1 MKMFIAAGW
10 RDGMKIAAG
19 YGIEKLCFGPSQ
31 KAMTLKLLFCRNIYV
46 LQAPK
51 FVLTFAESYISN
63 SDMYAHILIERD

>member
-1 MKMFIAAGW
+1 MFW
-10 RDGMKIAAG
+10 TLPEG
-19 YGIEKLCFGPSQ
+19 YDTKTVI
-31 KAMTLKLLFCRNIYV
+31 LLQYV